1 MPMISEIMDESGK
14 GSEETSLQVSST
26 SPEVIS
32 GRAMHVRKVS
42 SGKSSNKTSRSS
54 SSGSSKV
61 VHVAPRPKPR
71 AFTPTGS
78 HRNKGRPG
86 LPMERQSSQGSS
98 EHSESPLPL
107 AQVSHR
113 GIGSIVPA
121 DVDMG
126 AQPSASVNVQN
137 IEQNY
142 YDQRNLSVTVG
153 ADPQRVLE
161 HVHSV
166 ESLAQTIVRETQ
178 RQADQVVHE
187 TRSHAQ
193 QYVHEIQSQAA
204 HVVQETQ
211 KDAEIAVQQAQSQ
224 AASVEDRANKV
235 IEGSL
240 EVKLPTVWTDEKQ
253 SREEA
258 ERRERLEERRVR
270 IKKMQMR
277 EKVGKSRN
285 TVFFQ

>member
-14 GSEETSLQVSST
+14 GSEETPLQVSST

-32 GRAMHVRKVS
+32 GRAMHVQKVS

-61 VHVAPRPKPR
+61 VHVAPKPKPR

-98 EHSESPLPL
+98 EYSESPLPL

-137 IEQNY
+137 IQQNY

-161 HVHSV
+161 HVQSV
-166 ESLAQTIVRETQ
+166 ESQAQTIVRETQ
-178 RQADQVVHE
+178 RQADEVIRQ
-187 TRSHAQ
+187 TTSLAQ

-235 IEGSL
+235 IRDMVINIGLNSHEL
-240 EVKLPTVWTDEKQ
+240 RTLPIRHNCMLRPSCMKQ
-253 SREEA
+253 ISE
-258 ERRERLEERRVR
+258 
-270 IKKMQMR
+270 
-277 EKVGKSRN
+277 SSN
-285 TVFFQ
+285 